1 MYVLD
6 TNVFVYAVG
15 QPHQLRD
22 PAQALLRSAGADHVS
37 ISTTPYVV
45 QEFAHVYAARR
56 PREQA
61 DRLARDVARAA
72 APLVPALERDVPV
85 ALAMFTEYPRLD
97 AFDCLLAAVV
107 MREGAEGLISA
118 DRGFSTVPGLNWIDL
133 AELDVESLGT
143 R

>member
-15 QPHQLRD
+15 QPHRLRN
-22 PAQALLRSAGADHVS
+22 PAQALLRAADVDRVS

-56 PREQA
+56 PREEA
-61 DRLARDVARAA
+61 DQLARDVARTA
-72 APLVPALERDVPV
+72 APLVTAIERDVPI
-85 ALAMFTEYPRLD
+85 ALELFAEHPRLD

-118 DRGFSTVPGLNWIDL
+118 DRGFSTVAGLRWVDL
-133 AELDVESLGT
+133 AGLDVDELAN
-143 R
+143 

>member
-22 PAQALLRSAGADHVS
+22 PAQALLRSAGADRVS

-61 DRLARDVARAA
+61 DRLARDVARAT

-85 ALAMFTEYPRLD
+85 ALEMFTEHPNLD

-107 MREGAEGLISA
+107 MREGAGLISA
-118 DRGFSTVPGLNWIDL
+118 DRGFSTVPGLRWIDL
-133 AELDVESLGT
+133 AALDVESLGT